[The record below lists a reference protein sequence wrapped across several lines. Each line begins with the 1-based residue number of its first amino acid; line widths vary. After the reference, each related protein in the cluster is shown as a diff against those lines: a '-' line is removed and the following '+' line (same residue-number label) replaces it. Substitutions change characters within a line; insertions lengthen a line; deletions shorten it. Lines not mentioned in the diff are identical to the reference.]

1 MFRAKYQTIGSFL
14 ILKFLVLLGVL
25 FPTCAGG
32 QNQKQIPIGH
42 LVSVSEPPE
51 ARTAFLFAISRHNE
65 ARKNTKELT
74 FDIVSEAV
82 DVQSNFDVT
91 LKMCGQMKSGI
102 FALYGSTSHQ
112 SYATCQAYSN
122 KFHIPYITPSFVG
135 VYPATEHPQMIFAK
149 PGYVDA
155 IADLIKYF
163 GWRRLDYVYDNHE
176 GLLRVQN
183 IYDKLK
189 RERYRVEIGFR
200 RIENVEDAHEDFR
213 RLGTSGGLA
222 EETAGMMGGIPEREN
237 DERNIVIDAS
247 TEGAYRALLRQI
259 PEVGMNRQ
267 GYNYILGTLDMTT
280 LDFARF
286 RHGGVNVTGFQAV
299 DPTDPGVAAFLEEW
313 AALQP
318 QVWPGAGTRHL
329 QTDAALAVDMLKTM
343 SIALEDMVAREPD
356 VFQYTFRRGKI
367 YNMNITEGIQCNAK
381 PVLPWMHG
389 QQIYDTLKKVN
400 FDGLTGHVQFDDRGQ
415 RTNYTLDIISVTMDV
430 GLSKIGRWHSKY
442 GVIANDEAPYGT
454 DPYDQQNYTDM
465 WSIVVTT
472 LLEPPFLM
480 LRKDEPNGDDQEY
493 VSENDKYEGYTK
505 DLAEEIGKRLRLSYH
520 LRLAPDGEHGRELP
534 NKTWT
539 GMVGDLVYGAA
550 DMAIGPLTITAARER
565 VIDFSKSFMDIGIS
579 IMIRRPE
586 KQKPGLFSFME
597 PFSVSLWVS
606 ILLAYIVISLT
617 VFIVSRFSPYQPKSR
632 RRRWNDDFK
641 HNFTLCNSFWFAMGA
656 LMMQGSVLCP
666 RSIAGRI
673 IGGVWWFFVLIVISS
688 YTANLAAFL
697 TIERMIQPVESADDL
712 AHQTDIAYGMLE
724 TGTTR
729 GFFETSNVTTYRMMW
744 NYMSTAS
751 PSVMVKTV
759 EEGVKRVQ
767 DSGGKFAFL
776 LESST
781 NDYYNNRKPC
791 NTIKVGPNLN
801 LNSFGIA
808 TPHGSQLKDKIN
820 YVSLKL
826 KEDGTLHRLKQ
837 RWWEEKGGCGVDT
850 GNKESKKRSLSLSN
864 VAGVF
869 LLLIGGLVLA
879 IGVGLIEARYNKRH
893 YGSSVFISES
903 SSGDHSYLNG
913 HVINKCNRS

>member
-1 MFRAKYQTIGSFL
+1 
-14 ILKFLVLLGVL
+14 
-25 FPTCAGG
+25 
-32 QNQKQIPIGH
+32 
-42 LVSVSEPPE
+42 
-51 ARTAFLFAISRHNE
+51 
-65 ARKNTKELT
+65 
-74 FDIVSEAV
+74 
-82 DVQSNFDVT
+82 
-91 LKMCGQMKSGI
+91 
-102 FALYGSTSHQ
+102 
-112 SYATCQAYSN
+112 
-122 KFHIPYITPSFVG
+122 
-135 VYPATEHPQMIFAK
+135 
-149 PGYVDA
+149 
-155 IADLIKYF
+155 
-163 GWRRLDYVYDNHE
+163 
-176 GLLRVQN
+176 
-183 IYDKLK
+183 
-189 RERYRVEIGFR
+189 
-200 RIENVEDAHEDFR
+200 
-213 RLGTSGGLA
+213 
-222 EETAGMMGGIPEREN
+222 
-237 DERNIVIDAS
+237 
-247 TEGAYRALLRQI
+247 
-259 PEVGMNRQ
+259 
-267 GYNYILGTLDMTT
+267 
-280 LDFARF
+280 
-286 RHGGVNVTGFQAV
+286 
-299 DPTDPGVAAFLEEW
+299 
-313 AALQP
+313 
-318 QVWPGAGTRHL
+318 
-329 QTDAALAVDMLKTM
+329 
-343 SIALEDMVAREPD
+343 MVAQEPE
-356 VFQYTFRRGKI
+356 VFQYTFRRGKLF
-367 YNMNITEGIQCNAK
+367 NMNLTEGIPCNAN

-389 QQIYDTLKKVN
+389 QQIYDTLRKVT
-400 FDGLTGHVQFDDRGQ
+400 FEGLTGHVQFDERGQ
-415 RTNYTLDIISVTMDV
+415 RTNYTLDIVSLTMDV
-430 GLSKIGRWHSKY
+430 GLSKVRLQLQQLCLFYLRVRG
-442 GVIANDEAPYGT
+442 DT
-454 DPYDQQNYTDM
+454 DSAVGLYSGLAQ
-465 WSIVVTT
+465 T
-472 LLEPPFLM
+472 LKFKSQLSL
-480 LRKDEPNGDDQEY
+480 LYYSNKAHQTCVY
-493 VSENDKYEGYTK
+493 LLGYTK
-505 DLAEEIGKRLRLSYH
+505 DLAEEIGKRLRLTYH

-632 RRRWNDDFK
+632 RRHWNADFK

-673 IGGVWWFFVLIVISS
+673 IGGVWWFFVLIIISS

-697 TIERMIQPVESADDL
+697 TIERMIQPLESADDL

-729 GFFETSNVTTYRMMW
+729 VFFETSNVTTYRMMW

-751 PSVMVKTV
+751 PPVMVKTV

-879 IGVGLIEARYNKRH
+879 IGVGLVEARYNKRH
-893 YGSSVFISES
+893 YGSSVFISDS

-913 HVINKCNRS
+913 HVINKFSTT